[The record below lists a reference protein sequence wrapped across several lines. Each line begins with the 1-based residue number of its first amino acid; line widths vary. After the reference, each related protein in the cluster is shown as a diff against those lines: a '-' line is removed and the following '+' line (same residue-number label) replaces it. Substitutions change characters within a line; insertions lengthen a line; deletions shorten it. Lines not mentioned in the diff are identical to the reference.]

1 MVPAGV
7 PVTLAPMRRR
17 IRTGWFER
25 AALRFG
31 WARGRPPTDFE
42 LLRAIY
48 ERHDDDFA
56 GSEDRRTRVYLPIA
70 IPAIA
75 KDLDDLNAD
84 MIAGRLHHDLDRRY
98 ADVGHTHLFQ
108 TQLGGEAN
116 VVNWPLLVGV
126 LAGMWEERRRRYL
139 TTGLSI
145 TSLVIA
151 AAALAVS
158 IVR

>member
-1 MVPAGV
+1 V
-7 PVTLAPMRRR
+7 RRR
-17 IRTGWFER
+17 IRTGWLER

-56 GSEDRRTRVYLPIA
+56 GSEERRTRVYLPID

-75 KDLDDLNAD
+75 KDLADVNAD
-84 MIAGRLHHDLDRRY
+84 MIAGRLRYDLDRRY

-108 TQLGGEAN
+108 GQLAGEAN
-116 VVNWPLLVGV
+116 LRTISGARSGRSRAPRSPRTSGTSP
-126 LAGMWEERRRRYL
+126 R
-139 TTGLSI
+139 TTSGIRSSR
-145 TSLVIA
+145 TRSTPG
-151 AAALAVS
+151 
-158 IVR
+158 